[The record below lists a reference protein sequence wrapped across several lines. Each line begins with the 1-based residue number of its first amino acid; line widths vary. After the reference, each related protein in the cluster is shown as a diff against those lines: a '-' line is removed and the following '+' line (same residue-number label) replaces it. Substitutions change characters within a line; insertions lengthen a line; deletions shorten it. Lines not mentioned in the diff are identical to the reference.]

1 MLRPAALLAAALAA
15 CALAAAL
22 GACATPVAPSGG
34 PPDTTPP
41 ALVSSLPA
49 AGATRVAAREVVLTF
64 SERLD
69 PASAARAVRVTPE
82 PAVPPRVTVRGAEL
96 TVALDSLGPATTVV
110 VSVGTE
116 LTDARRVALRAPL
129 SVAFSTGDRLDAGR
143 IEGVIRDAAT
153 GAPERGLAVWAYADT
168 TADPATTA
176 PGYRTETTADGSFR
190 LDFLRPGRY
199 AVAVVADR
207 NRNGRADAG
216 ERFAAAPT
224 PTLAAIEPDAAPRDS
239 SARDSSARDSAA
251 TPLDAAR
258 PATFWTTA
266 LDTVP
271 PAPRSVR
278 AVSARRLAVRFTEA
292 VRLRDLDAFAL
303 EDSASGRTIGARAGI
318 LPASPAE
325 VVVVADA
332 PLAPVPHRLR
342 VQAGAV
348 VDSSGAA
355 APAFALTVTPATR
368 ADTTVA
374 RFVGFEPA
382 RDSLLT
388 PGDAVALRWS
398 APPDSAALAAV
409 RLTDAS
415 GTDVPAVFETD
426 DGVRFRVAPPGAGV
440 FTVAVAGAPPRRF
453 TVLGADALGSVV
465 GRVEDAAG
473 RRVVVEVAAEGQV
486 FGPAVR
492 RTVAGADGQFEIAG
506 LRPGPV
512 RLRLFADTDGDGQW
526 SGGRLAPYTAPEALA
541 FVPEPAAVRARWDAD
556 VGSIRLSPG
565 SPGALP

>member
-15 CALAAAL
+15 CAL

-41 ALVSSLPA
+41 ALVSSLPE

-82 PAVPPRVTVRGAEL
+82 PAVPPRVSVRGAEL
-96 TVALDSLGPATTVV
+96 TVALDSLGPETTVV
-110 VSVGTE
+110 VTIGTE
-116 LTDARRVALRAPL
+116 LADARRVALLAPL
-129 SVAFSTGDRLDAGR
+129 SVAFSTGDRIDAGR
-143 IEGVIRDAAT
+143 IEGVVRNPAT
-153 GAPERGLAVWAYADT
+153 DAPERGLAVWAYADT

-190 LDFLRPGRY
+190 LDYLRPGRY

-216 ERFAAAPT
+216 ERFAVTPT
-224 PTLAAIEPDAAPRDS
+224 PALAAVEPNTAPRDTTD
-239 SARDSSARDSAA
+239 RDTTATS
-251 TPLDAAR
+251 TPLDAVR

-278 AVSARRLAVRFTEA
+278 ALSDRRVAVRFTEA
-292 VRLRDLDAFAL
+292 VRLRDRGAFVL
-303 EDSASGRTIGARAGI
+303 EDSASGRTVRARAGI

-325 VVVVADA
+325 VVVIADA
-332 PLAPVPHRLR
+332 ALAPVPHRLR
-342 VQAGAV
+342 ASAGAV
-348 VDSSGAA
+348 ADSAGTAA
-355 APAFALTVTPATR
+355 LAFALAVTPTAR
-368 ADTTVA
+368 PDTTVA
-374 RFVGFEPA
+374 RFVGFDPA
-382 RDSLLT
+382 RDSTLA
-388 PGDAVALRWS
+388 PGDALTLRWS
-398 APPDSAALAAV
+398 SPPDSSALAAV
-409 RLTDAS
+409 RLSDAS
-415 GTDVPAVFETD
+415 GLDVPAVFETD
-426 DGVRFRVAPPGAGV
+426 DGVRFRVTPPGVGV
-440 FTVAVAGAPPRRF
+440 FTVTVAGSAPRRF

-465 GRVEDAAG
+465 GRVADAAG
-473 RRVVVEVAAEGQV
+473 RRVVVEVAPEGQA
-486 FGPAVR
+486 FGPDVR
-492 RTVAGADGQFEIAG
+492 RAVAGADGQFEIAG

-512 RLRLFADTDGDGQW
+512 RLRLFADTDGDGRW

-541 FVPEPAAVRARWDAD
+541 FVTEPAAVRARWDAD
-556 VGSIRLSPG
+556 VGEIRLSPG
-565 SPGALP
+565 PGSPRELP